1 VRRDSEETKRRIFA
15 AASAEFARHGIAG
28 ARVDRITET
37 AGVNNALLYRYFGN
51 KRQLFDTV
59 FSALSAQL
67 VTAVPFTVEDLPGYV
82 DALIRY
88 YARHRDIVRISAW
101 YRLERGDDDPPPEVV
116 TSTASK
122 VRLIAQAQAEGRL
135 TAAYPAATLLEMLL
149 NLATVGTDLLPSGGT
164 AKGRASSASRR
175 RTVTAAVEAILA

>member
-1 VRRDSEETKRRIFA
+1 M
-15 AASAEFARHGIAG
+15 
-28 ARVDRITET
+28 
-37 AGVNNALLYRYFGN
+37 NNALLYRYFGN

-67 VTAVPFTVEDLPGYV
+67 GTAVPFTVEDLPGYV

>member
-1 VRRDSEETKRRIFA
+1 VRRDAEETKRRIFA

-67 VTAVPFTVEDLPGYV
+67 GTAVPFTVEDLPGYV

-122 VRLIAQAQAEGRL
+122 VRLI
-135 TAAYPAATLLEMLL
+135 
-149 NLATVGTDLLPSGGT
+149 V
-164 AKGRASSASRR
+164 GRAYFRSVNSTTRFGGVSRKTPV
-175 RTVTAAVEAILA
+175 RTPLSGDTKR